1 MVAVNDVPEPEIFAL
16 HELPTLTEFAVPIFI
31 DQPLTLEL
39 PLLVTVKLAVKP
51 PPQSLTLT
59 AQPRPPLPPLDE
71 LELLDELEELEELED
86 ELEDEELEELELLED
101 EPPQLPTAP
110 PSPYWSLQVLI
121 PIQLWLFSHPQPLVW
136 FWHIGR
142 TSPYQLHT
150 QAPPPELLDEL
161 ELLEEELLELL
172 EELLLEELLLDELEL
187 PPPIFTL

>member
-1 MVAVNDVPEPEIFAL
+1 MPVVSVQVCIVWP
-16 HELPTLTEFAVPIFI
+16 PTCR
-31 DQPLTLEL
+31 LTLSSPTVPLIRTVTLLL
-39 PLLVTVKLAVKP
+39 PLPELEEL
-51 PPQSLTLT
+51 LE
-59 AQPRPPLPPLDE
+59 LDE
-71 LELLDELEELEELED
+71 LELDELLDLDELELD
-86 ELEDEELEELELLED
+86 DD
-101 EPPQLPTAP
+101 AFPQSPTGP
-110 PSPYWSLQVLI
+110 PSPHWSLQVSM
-121 PIQLWLFSHPQPLVW
+121 PMQLWLFSQPQPLVW